1 MNSHNNRMFNSWKII
16 TICIVTAF
24 IPLYTLILNS
34 ALGITD
40 QYNRFMEKYYTTLT
54 EKACFEVSRIIYRGS
69 YSLELFSE
77 NPVVR
82 NPHSSLSGLK
92 DEIIRFQKR
101 CPVLQ
106 NLYCL
111 DSRGNLQAAL
121 SGSLPEIWREMEWFR
136 EGVSGIAGVFN
147 TGDSARN
154 THLVVTQPVLNDDN
168 EVSRV
173 LIGVLGNK
181 PISAISEK
189 YRNDSAVYLLLSQ
202 EAGYLFLSGSDEEL
216 PLPDSHRSLLMDRN
230 EQEPKIT
237 VFLKDS
243 KKYHAISSVILFRN
257 RNQDPLTLSLI
268 MPEKAYYGV
277 LYRNRL
283 LFIIFLPL
291 SVLPL
296 IAFQL
301 LSGRK
306 LKKRLDNI
314 GLAVEY
320 LASGECCECITDE
333 GDDKITDLLDKV
345 HQAYKLLA
353 QARNERREALDSL
366 TEANQ
371 YLSESNQR
379 FQLAVEGANDAIW
392 DWDIEKDE
400 LYISRRWSSLLGIDG
415 NFEATGIEDWYNCII
430 PEDRARV
437 RQVLQDHLN
446 GETPLFNAEYR
457 IMNKKTGM
465 RWILSRGLASKS
477 EDNRDV
483 RMSGSHSDITVG
495 RQLQEKLHFN
505 AFHDD
510 LTHLPN
516 RMKLKDRIEES
527 ILRKQRDDSYQFA
540 LLYLD
545 YDGFKHIND
554 SFGHGVGD
562 HLLISIAE
570 RLTHCVRPLDLISRF
585 GGDEFVIL
593 LDGVGGRVNVQTILE
608 RMMAEMRRPFEI
620 DGHTLFITVSIG
632 VAGLEGE
639 DQNSPD
645 EIIQKADIAMYRAKN
660 EGKAQVI
667 YYESSMG
674 SFEKRRWF
682 LENEMHKALGTH
694 CMQVHYQ
701 PVVSANAGFIY
712 GMEALIRWNHLDQG
726 YVSPA
731 EFIPIAEESGF
742 INQIT
747 RWLLFQVCQ
756 QAVLLNYKND
766 YQDPIRIAMNVSSR
780 DFLTA
785 EGLDTIIHDG
795 LQNTGCQPEW
805 IAVEVTEGTLIKD
818 FDIVSR
824 QLKQISEMGI
834 LIELDDFGTGYSSL
848 SYLNRFPLAIL
859 KVDRSF
865 IITMEESESS
875 RKLVRTIIHMAKDL
889 GMRTIAEGV
898 EMESQRK
905 LLEDMGCDFIQGYL
919 IAKPLSDLEVSG
931 FLSSWFWERSSQ
943 SRNIQ
948 FG

>member
-1 MNSHNNRMFNSWKII
+1 MNSHINRMFNSWTII
-16 TICIVTAF
+16 IICVFTAF

-54 EKACFEVSRIIYRGS
+54 EKACFEFSRVIYRGG

-77 NPVVR
+77 NPVIRDPLSSPSGVR
-82 NPHSSLSGLK
+82 

-111 DSRGNLQAAL
+111 DPRGDLQAAL
-121 SGSLPEIWREMEWFR
+121 SGSLPEAWRGKEWFR
-136 EGVSGIAGVFN
+136 EGLNGIPGVYNTEDSGQNI
-147 TGDSARN
+147 
-154 THLVVTQPVLNDDN
+154 HLVVTQPVLNDNN
-168 EVSRV
+168 EVKRV
-173 LIGVLGNK
+173 FIGVLGNES
-181 PISAISEK
+181 IRAISER
-189 YRNDSAVYLLLSQ
+189 YRNDFDVYLLLIQ
-202 EAGYLFLSGSDEEL
+202 NDGYLFISGPDEEL
-216 PLPDSHRSLLMDRN
+216 PLPGSHRDLLLDRS
-230 EQEPKIT
+230 EQEPKIST
-237 VFLKDS
+237 FIKDG
-243 KKYHAISSVILFRN
+243 KKYYAISSVILFRN

-268 MPEKAYYGV
+268 MPEKVYYGV

-283 LFIIFLPL
+283 LFVIFLPL
-291 SVLPL
+291 SVIPL
-296 IAFQL
+296 VLLQL
-301 LSGRK
+301 FANRK

-314 GLAVEY
+314 GLAIES
-320 LASGECCECITDE
+320 LASGECCECITDK
-333 GDDKITDLLDKV
+333 GDDKIADLLNKV
-345 HQAYKLLA
+345 HQAYKLLES
-353 QARNERREALDSL
+353 ARNERREALNSL

-392 DWDIEKDE
+392 DWDIVKDE

-415 NFEATGIEDWYNCII
+415 NFEAAGIEDWYNCII

-446 GETPLFNAEYR
+446 GETPLFNVEYR

-465 RWILSRGLASKS
+465 RWILSRGLASENDDS
-477 EDNRDV
+477 RDI

-516 RMKLKDRIEES
+516 RMKLKDRIDES
-527 ILRKQRDDSYQFA
+527 ILRKQRDGDYQFA

-545 YDGFKHIND
+545 FDGFKHIND

-562 HLLISIAE
+562 QLLISIAE

-608 RMMAEMRRPFEI
+608 RMMAEMKRPFEV
-620 DGHTLFITVSIG
+620 DGHSLFISVSIG
-632 VAGLEGE
+632 VAGLEE
-639 DQNSPD
+639 DHNSPD
-645 EIIQKADIAMYRAKN
+645 DVIQKADIAMYRAKN
-660 EGKAQVI
+660 EGKAQFV

-674 SFEKRRWF
+674 SVEKRRWF

-701 PVVSANAGFIY
+701 PVVSSDAGVIY

-731 EFIPIAEESGF
+731 EFIPIAEETGF

-747 RWLLFQVCQ
+747 RWLLYQVCQ
-756 QAVLLNYKND
+756 QAVLLNYKNE
-766 YQDPIRIAMNVSSR
+766 YQDSIRIAMNVSSR

-785 EGLDTIIHDG
+785 EGLDAIIHNG
-795 LQNTGCQPEW
+795 LKDTGCRPEW

-824 QLKQISEMGI
+824 QLKQIAEMGI

-859 KVDRSF
+859 KIDRSF

-875 RKLVRTIIHMAKDL
+875 RKLVQTIIHMAKDL

-898 EMESQRK
+898 ELESQRK
-905 LLEDMGCDFIQGYL
+905 LLEEMGCDYIQGYL
-919 IAKPLSDLEVSG
+919 IAKPLSDLDVSG
-931 FLSSWFWERSSQ
+931 FLSSWFLEQSNQ